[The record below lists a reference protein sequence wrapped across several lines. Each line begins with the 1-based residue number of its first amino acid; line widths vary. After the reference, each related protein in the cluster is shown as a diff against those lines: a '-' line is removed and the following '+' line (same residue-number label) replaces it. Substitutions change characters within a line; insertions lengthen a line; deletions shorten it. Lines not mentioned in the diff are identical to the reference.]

1 MSQQPAALDG
11 EIEPGSVL
19 GRTAA
24 FLEQEGP
31 VELFDMDAAILH
43 GLGRV
48 GDLQELARGGF
59 KIGIET
65 AAGELRAISP
75 VA

>member
-1 MSQQPAALDG
+1 
-11 EIEPGSVL
+11 
-19 GRTAA
+19 
-24 FLEQEGP
+24 
-31 VELFDMDAAILH
+31 MDAAILH